1 MQDDGGTILL
11 MEVGC
16 DLVEQRGHRMDP
28 RLTQAY
34 PAPVPFILNALK
46 EAQLSDAIAE
56 FI

>member
-1 MQDDGGTILL
+1 